1 VSRAYSIL
9 SDPAKR
15 KYYDDT
21 GDVEELDVDPT
32 EFISMFQGMMQVCGG
47 CERLCSVT
55 TRLEWVLSGQLHASV
70 HPLHA
75 ALGVWGG

>member
-1 VSRAYSIL
+1 MQVSRAYSVL

-32 EFISMFQGMMQVCGG
+32 EFISMFQGMMQVRGG
-47 CERLCSVT
+47 CARSCT
-55 TRLEWVLSGQLHASV
+55 AS
-70 HPLHA
+70 PPDSN
-75 ALGVWGG
+75 GF

>member
-1 VSRAYSIL
+1 MQVSRAYSIL

-32 EFISMFQGMMQVCGG
+32 EFISMFQGMMQV
-47 CERLCSVT
+47 RPPCS
-55 TRLEWVLSGQLHASV
+55 
-70 HPLHA
+70 
-75 ALGVWGG
+75 